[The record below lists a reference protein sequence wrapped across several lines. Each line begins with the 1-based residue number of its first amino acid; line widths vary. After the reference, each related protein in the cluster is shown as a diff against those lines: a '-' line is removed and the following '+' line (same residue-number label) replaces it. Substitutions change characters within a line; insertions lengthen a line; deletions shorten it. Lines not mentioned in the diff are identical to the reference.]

1 MTASPNQDEM
11 GVEVHMPPSYWDKW
25 VPTSWDG
32 DLTDNTPD
40 DESATVDDNDATS
53 SGNVTGSTS
62 GRMSNKKKALI
73 VLPFL
78 ALSTGGT
85 LFALNGRQKNTTKAV
100 DYSRVHKVDTPELCE
115 DVRRVLVVPGSE
127 DFQPMMEESSSNMAW
142 HMRILNLK
150 GSTAERRTVSLFIM

>member
-1 MTASPNQDEM
+1 
-11 GVEVHMPPSYWDKW
+11 MPPSYWDKW

-40 DESATVDDNDATS
+40 DEAATVDDNDATS
-53 SGNVTGSTS
+53 SGNATGTS
-62 GRMSNKKKALI
+62 GHMSNKKKALI
-73 VLPFL
+73 ALPFL

-85 LFALNGRQKNTTKAV
+85 LFALNGKQKNTTKAV
-100 DYSRVHKVDTPELCE
+100 DYSRVHKVDTPDLCE

-127 DFQPMMEESSSNMAW
+127 DYQPTMESTSNPAW

-150 GSTAERRTVSLFIM
+150 GSTAERRTVSLLFIM